1 VRGITVNIRK
11 EWQNLSLEWKLSI
24 IAMPLLLTVISG
36 VVVPR
41 VNDLL
46 SPHRASLK
54 VIDTVVSNG
63 TDWEKSPEIQVTLH
77 NTGSQRSIIKR
88 ALFRIRS
95 FAALPICAI
104 EGELMVSK
112 TYDITL
118 PTNPREDEAPV
129 EKPVSQQLAP
139 DEADRFAFSLSV
151 PPPAGMPTVYLYQL
165 EIEFLHDEDSTPLKA
180 GNVIVALPGAP
191 GRHGMQFWSKSWLSL
206 YPGAEKG
213 LPDEARI
220 HSCLD
225 SNTAKLRKML
235 ALDGVRSNELS
246 NLPSDLG
253 KA

>member
-1 VRGITVNIRK
+1 VNIRR
-11 EWQNLSLEWKLSI
+11 EWQSLSLEWKLSI
-24 IAMPLLLTVISG
+24 IAMPLVLAIISG

-46 SPHRASLK
+46 TPHGASLK

-63 TDWEKSPEIQVTLH
+63 TDWEKSPRIEVIIH

-88 ALFRIRS
+88 ALFKIRG
-95 FAALPICAI
+95 FASLPVCAI
-104 EGELMVSK
+104 EGELLVSK

-118 PTNPREDEAPV
+118 PTNPGSDEATV
-129 EKPVSQQLAP
+129 GKPVSQQLGP
-139 DEADRFAFSLSV
+139 DEADRFAFSLAV
-151 PPPAGMPTVYLYQL
+151 PPSAGTPTVYLYQL
-165 EIEFLHDEDSTPLKA
+165 EVEFLHDEDSTPLEA

-191 GRHGMQFWSKSWLSL
+191 GQHGYEFWSKSYLSL
-206 YPGAEKG
+206 YPGAYKY
-213 LPDEARI
+213 LPDEARV

-235 ALDGVRSNELS
+235 SLDGVRSDELS